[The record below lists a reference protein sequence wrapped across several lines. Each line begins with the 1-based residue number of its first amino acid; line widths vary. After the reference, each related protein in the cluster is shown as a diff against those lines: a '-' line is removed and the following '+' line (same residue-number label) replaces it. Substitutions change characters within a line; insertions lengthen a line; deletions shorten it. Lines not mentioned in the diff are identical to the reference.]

1 MAKFIAV
8 PPERIAQARQLYEGT
23 SVPVRDIATLCGL
36 GVSTFL
42 RRTREWGWTPRNRR
56 LADFDAAAKA
66 GLDLAEIA
74 EAAAPALA
82 VVRHATLVERVRSA
96 VEREIA
102 AIEAVLL
109 RVESAKL
116 RSADAERAAR
126 TLASLV
132 KTLREVA
139 AMEREDETESGRP
152 DAFSDIETFRREL
165 ADRLDRIRAS
175 QRPDDASGE
184 AA

>member
-1 MAKFIAV
+1 MAKFIVV
-8 PPERIAQARQLYEGT
+8 PPERIAQARRLYEGT
-23 SVPVRDIATLCGL
+23 SVPVRDIATMCGV
-36 GVSTFL
+36 GVTTFL
-42 RRTREWGWTPRNRR
+42 RRTRVWGWTPRNRR

-66 GLDLAEIA
+66 GLDLEKIA
-74 EAAAPALA
+74 EVAAPALA
-82 VVRHATLVERVRSA
+82 VVRHATLVDRVRSA

-102 AIEAVLL
+102 AIEAVLI
-109 RVESAKL
+109 RVESATL

-139 AMEREDETESGRP
+139 ALEREEDGGAQP
-152 DAFSDIETFRREL
+152 DAFRDIETFRREL
-165 ADRLDRIRAS
+165 ADRLDRIRAAQIS
-175 QRPDDASGE
+175 EQGSGE